1 MRPGLLVLE
10 PRQNAVLEFFR
21 GGTDCAAMVG
31 GRHFP
36 QDCVW
41 GVGMD
46 SFRMANWDVAID
58 LAVDQ
63 EDWDGR
69 CGCGIFGRDVL
80 HVEVILQARAE
91 EGDFD

>member
-1 MRPGLLVLE
+1 
-10 PRQNAVLEFFR
+10 
-21 GGTDCAAMVG
+21 
-31 GRHFP
+31 
-36 QDCVW
+36 
-41 GVGMD
+41 
-46 SFRMANWDVAID
+46 
-58 LAVDQ
+58 VDQ